1 MTNPLAGFS
10 TNTPEEIIT
19 VQIFKPSLRKYDE
32 PKGEANTQKKL
43 NQKNAEI
50 PRAKCLKSHL
60 LHLVTVET

>member
-43 NQKNAEI
+43 N
-50 PRAKCLKSHL
+50 
-60 LHLVTVET
+60 